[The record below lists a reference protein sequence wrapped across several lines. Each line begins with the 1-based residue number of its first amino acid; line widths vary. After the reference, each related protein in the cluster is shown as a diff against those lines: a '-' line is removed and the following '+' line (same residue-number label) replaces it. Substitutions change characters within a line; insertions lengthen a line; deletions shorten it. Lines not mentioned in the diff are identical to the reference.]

1 MAEAHTNTTL
11 AKRLANQ
18 MRMNTTGGNSPTAP
32 HKVTVPDVPMMF
44 MLTMNK
50 AYAPGRALM
59 SLRRAVK
66 LNG

>member
-1 MAEAHTNTTL
+1 
-11 AKRLANQ
+11 
-18 MRMNTTGGNSPTAP
+18 MNTTGGNSPTAP